1 MIVFF
6 LKEGSYLKLIFLNKN
21 FLKGLEMGNE
31 FYREIVCDTPKQFLN
46 HLTPWNSEFTISD
59 YVFRGHSNDS
69 YKLLPTA
76 VRIDNPE
83 RNLFEISVRGFYGNT
98 KFHKPIKMLVEAG
111 KILKTH
117 QINAEFDVLRRF
129 YIKSNSHGLYVPK
142 SKILSHNMEQ
152 ESVLATSIMRLYR
165 SETWMSKEVAE
176 VAALA
181 QHYGLPTRL
190 LDWTY
195 SPQIAAYFASSK
207 IKKSH
212 NDDDYISVW
221 MLNLKTLSVILDNNH
236 SSLKIYNPHYQ
247 WNDNAISQRGLFTY
261 IENSNFSEFR
271 KLSVK
276 FLNAFLEDESIIDDV
291 SYESIF
297 FDRSYG
303 IDAAISDE
311 IKSFSEGPE
320 RNDDSKVSLKDVLV
334 KIKIKA
340 KHSIEINNMLR
351 AMNFSESTIYP
362 GYKGVADDIWYLAKS
377 RSMTRDLPEGTVVI
391 R

>member
-1 MIVFF
+1 
-6 LKEGSYLKLIFLNKN
+6 
-21 FLKGLEMGNE
+21 MGIE
-31 FYREIVCDTPKQFLN
+31 FYREILCDSPREFLN
-46 HLTPWNSEFTISD
+46 YLTPWNSEFDISS
-59 YVFRGHSNDS
+59 YVFRGHSSDS

-76 VRIDNPE
+76 VRVSKPE
-83 RNLFEISVRGFYGNT
+83 KSIFNISVRGFYKDS
-98 KFHKPIKMLVEAG
+98 KFYEPVKKIIESG

-129 YIKSNSHGLYVPK
+129 YIKANSHGLYVPK
-142 SKILSHNMEQ
+142 SKVLSHSMEQ
-152 ESVLATSIMRLYR
+152 DNVLATSVMRLYR
-165 SETWMSKEVAE
+165 SETWMSKEIAE

-207 IKKSH
+207 IQESYKD
-212 NDDDYISVW
+212 NDYISVW
-221 MLNLKTLSVILDNNH
+221 MLNLNALSEILDKSN

-261 IENSNFSEFR
+261 VESSDIPQFR
-271 KLSVK
+271 NLSIK
-276 FLNAFLEDESIIDDV
+276 FLNGLLEDDSILNDMAYD
-291 SYESIF
+291 SIF
-297 FDRSYG
+297 FDRNYG
-303 IDAAISDE
+303 IDSAIADE
-311 IKSFSEGPE
+311 VHNFMDGPE
-320 RNDDSKVSLKDVLV
+320 RNENGKVVLKDILV
-334 KIKIKA
+334 KIKVKA
-340 KHSIEINNMLR
+340 SHSIEINNMLR

-377 RSMTRDLPEGTVVI
+377 KSISRELPSGTITI